1 MRRWVLLFTVTLL
14 LAACGRTNSY
24 TSNQGTGSQ
33 PSNQGTRGLRLAR
46 TISLPNVEGRIDHLD
61 VDVRGQRL
69 FVAALGNNTVE
80 VIDLQKSERVQT
92 LRGLNEP
99 QGIRY
104 LPASNTLVVAN
115 GGDGVIGFWDTA
127 SFKQIKTARFGGDAD
142 NVRYDP
148 ASHRVYVGYGE
159 GALAVLDEKGE
170 RLGDIALGGH
180 PESFQLD
187 AAAGRAYVNVPSRQ
201 EIAVVDQNKMS
212 VLTRWP
218 VQGAS
223 ANYPM
228 ALDGEHHRLFVVTRK
243 PAHLLVYDT
252 EAGKVVATLKAGA
265 DCDDV
270 FYDAARRRIYASFGE
285 GTVMVYEQQDPEHY
299 QVIATVPTAAGARTS
314 FFSADLRQF
323 FVAVPRRGNP
333 SAEVRVYQ
341 VDP

>member
-14 LAACGRTNSY
+14 LAACARTNSY
-24 TSNQGTGSQ
+24 TSEQSAG
-33 PSNQGTRGLRLAR
+33 PLRLSQ
-46 TISLPNVEGRIDHLD
+46 TIPLSNVEGRIDHLD
-61 VDVRGQRL
+61 VDAKGQRL

-80 VIDLQKSERVQT
+80 VIDLQKGERTQT
-92 LRGLNEP
+92 LRGFHEP

-115 GGDGVIGFWDTA
+115 GGDGIIAFWDA
-127 SFKQIKTARFGGDAD
+127 SSFKQIKAVRFGGDAD

-170 RLGDIALGGH
+170 RLGDIPLGGH

-187 AAAGRAYVNVPSRQ
+187 TAGGRAYVNVPARQ
-201 EIAVVDQNKMS
+201 EIVVVDLNKMN
-212 VLTRWP
+212 VWAHWP
-218 VQGAS
+218 VQSAS

-228 ALDGEHHRLFVVTRK
+228 SLDGEHHRLFVVTRK
-243 PAHLLVYDT
+243 PAHLLVFDT
-252 EAGKVVATLKAGA
+252 EAGKLVATLKAGG

-285 GTVMVYEQQDPEHY
+285 GTLMAYEQQDPDHY

-314 FFSADLRQF
+314 FFSPELRRLY
-323 FVAVPRRGNP
+323 VAVPHRGN
-333 SAEVRVYQ
+333 STAEVRVYQ
-341 VDP
+341 IDS